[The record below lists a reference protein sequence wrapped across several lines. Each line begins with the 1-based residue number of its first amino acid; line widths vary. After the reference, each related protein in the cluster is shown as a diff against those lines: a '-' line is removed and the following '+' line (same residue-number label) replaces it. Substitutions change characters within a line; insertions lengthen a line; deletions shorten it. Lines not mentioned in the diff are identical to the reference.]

1 MEKYLQGTT
10 NFRSDL
16 NNDQTEFLDIKKY
29 NHENLKLSGLSLHQT
44 GCCWREKQI
53 PRQKGLLAT

>member
-44 GCCWREKQI
+44 GCC
-53 PRQKGLLAT
+53 